1 MIDKIFP
8 DLLRGRLAAS
18 VDLIDMFV
26 THAVDDIQTV
36 LSVTTMPADKLGDI
50 CAPNL
55 ESVVDIWD
63 TAKRGD
69 KRDII

>member
-1 MIDKIFP
+1 MIDKIFL

-18 VDLIDMFV
+18 VDLLDMLV
-26 THAVDDIQTV
+26 AHAVDDIQTV
-36 LSVTTMPADKLGDI
+36 LSVTTMPTDKPGDI
-50 CAPNL
+50 CAPYL

-63 TAKRGD
+63 TTKRGD